1 MNYTDTYRR
10 IYETISNVDLPHEKV
25 HRAALKITDSLSEIY
40 MYSNR
45 QFPEKLPDILE
56 IAEVFCAEAKLG
68 GYDIDDKGYPVGYGI
83 KADGLKNSK

>member
-10 IYETISNVDLPHEKV
+10 IYETISNLDIPHEKA

-40 MYSNR
+40 LYSNR
-45 QFPEKLPDILE
+45 QFPEKLPAILE